1 MNKFNLKK
9 RNVRRKAYFDKN
21 NLLSKNGSDLI
32 KDKLKFIS
40 KKIDSCLII
49 DEDYTID
56 LTDLNNTDTRII
68 NLNDIS
74 IVESKFDAVIS
85 NFSLQIP
92 LFLNSNDIFKRIL
105 SKLNDN
111 SVFCFNI
118 ITSNS
123 MRTLQN
129 IFLEIDEKIYNG
141 VYRRF
146 GPFLET
152 SKLIE
157 DLNKNK
163 FKDVVV
169 GIDNL
174 EINYSSLNK
183 IRGDFRKFGI
193 SNFFNEKHRFKKDF
207 LKLTNKLFSK
217 LIDNHKYIPLEIEI
231 ATFTSWK

>member
-1 MNKFNLKK
+1 MNEFNLKK
-9 RNVRRKAYFDKN
+9 RKIRRKAYFDKN
-21 NLLSKNGSDLI
+21 NLLAKNGSDLI
-32 KDKLKFIS
+32 NDKIKFIS
-40 KKIDSCLII
+40 KKIENCLIL
-49 DEDYTID
+49 DEDQSMD
-56 LTDLNNTDTRII
+56 VSNFSNTKII
-68 NLNDIS
+68 NINDINV
-74 IVESKFDAVIS
+74 VEGKFDAVIS

-92 LFLNSNDIFKRIL
+92 LFLNSCEIFNKIF

-111 SVFCFNI
+111 SLFCFNI

-129 IFLEIDEKIYNG
+129 IFLEIDEKIFGG

-152 SKLIE
+152 TKLIE
-157 DLNKNK
+157 DLNKSK
-163 FKDVVV
+163 YKDVVV

-183 IRGDFRKFGI
+183 IRSDFRKFGI

-207 LKLTNKLFSK
+207 LKLTNNLFSK

>member
-1 MNKFNLKK
+1 MNEFNLKK

-21 NLLSKNGSDLI
+21 NLLAKNGLNLI
-32 KDKLKFIS
+32 NDKLKLMS
-40 KKIDSCLII
+40 KKIEKCLIL
-49 DEDYTID
+49 DEDLNMDVTNF
-56 LTDLNNTDTRII
+56 NNTKII
-68 NLNDIS
+68 NINDIS
-74 IVESKFDAVIS
+74 VVDGKFDAAIS

-92 LFLNSNDIFKRIL
+92 LFLNSNDIFNKIL

-111 SVFCFNI
+111 SLFCFNT

-129 IFLEIDEKIYNG
+129 IFLEIDEKIFGG

-152 SKLIE
+152 TKLIE
-157 DLNKNK
+157 DLNKSK
-163 FKDVVV
+163 YKDVVV

-174 EINYSSLNK
+174 EINYSSFNK
-183 IRGDFRKFGI
+183 IRSDFRKFGI

-207 LKLTNKLFSK
+207 LKLTNNLFSK

>member
-1 MNKFNLKK
+1 MNEFNLKK
-9 RNVRRKAYFDKN
+9 RNVRRRAYFDKN
-21 NLLSKNGSDLI
+21 NLLAKNGSSLI
-32 KDKLKFIS
+32 NDKLKLIS
-40 KKIDSCLII
+40 KKIDNCLIL
-49 DEDYTID
+49 DEDFNVD
-56 LTDLNNTDTRII
+56 LSNFNNTKVI
-68 NLNDIS
+68 NISDIS
-74 IVESKFDAVIS
+74 LVDGKYDAVIS

-92 LFLNSNDIFKRIL
+92 LFLNSNDIFNKVI

-111 SVFCFNI
+111 SLFCFNT
-118 ITSNS
+118 ITTNS

-129 IFLEIDEKIYNG
+129 IFLEIDEKIFDG

-146 GPFLET
+146 GPFIET
-152 SKLIE
+152 TKLIE
-157 DLNKNK
+157 DLNKSK
-163 FKDVVV
+163 YKDVVV

-174 EINYSSLNK
+174 EINYSSLSK
-183 IRGDFRKFGI
+183 IRSDFKKFGI

>member
-1 MNKFNLKK
+1 MNEFNLKK
-9 RNVRRKAYFDKN
+9 RDIRRKAYFDKN
-21 NLLSKNGSDLI
+21 NFITKNGSDLI
-32 KDKLKFIS
+32 KNKLKFIS
-40 KKIDSCLII
+40 KKIENCLIV
-49 DEDYTID
+49 DED
-56 LTDLNNTDTRII
+56 LGL
-68 NLNDIS
+68 DIS
-74 IVESKFDAVIS
+74 NFSNTKIENINNINFVEGKFDAVIS
-85 NFSLQIP
+85 NFSLQMP
-92 LFLNSNDIFKRIL
+92 LFLNSNDILKKIL
-105 SKLNDN
+105 SKLNNN
-111 SVFCFNI
+111 SLFCFNI
-118 ITSNS
+118 VTSNS

-129 IFLEIDEKIYNG
+129 IFLEIDEKIYGG

-163 FKDVVV
+163 YKDVVV

-207 LKLTNKLFSK
+207 YKLTNKLFSK
-217 LIDNHKYIPLEIEI
+217 LVDNHKYIPLEIEI

>member
-9 RNVRRKAYFDKN
+9 RSIRREAYFDKN
-21 NLLSKNGSDLI
+21 NLLTKNGSDLI
-32 KDKLKFIS
+32 NDKLKFIL
-40 KKIDSCLII
+40 KKIENCLILDEGHSMDVSNIKNTKII
-49 DEDYTID
+49 DI
-56 LTDLNNTDTRII
+56 
-68 NLNDIS
+68 NDING
-74 IVESKFDAVIS
+74 VEGKFDAVIS

-92 LFLNSNDIFKRIL
+92 LFLNSSDVFKSIL

-111 SVFCFNI
+111 SLLCFNI

-123 MRTLQN
+123 MKTLQN
-129 IFLEIDEKIYNG
+129 IFLEIDEKIFDG

-152 SKLIE
+152 TKLIE
-157 DLNKNK
+157 DLNKSK
-163 FKDVVV
+163 YKDVVV
-169 GIDNL
+169 GIDNI
-174 EINYSSLNK
+174 EINYSSLSK
-183 IRGDFRKFGI
+183 IRSDFRKFGI
-193 SNFFNEKHRFKKDF
+193 SNYFNEKHKFKKDF

>member
-1 MNKFNLKK
+1 MNEFNLKK
-9 RNVRRKAYFDKN
+9 RNVRRRTYFDKN
-21 NLLSKNGSDLI
+21 NLLSKNGSNLI
-32 KDKLKFIS
+32 NDKLNLIS
-40 KKIDSCLII
+40 KKIENCLIL
-49 DEDYTID
+49 DEDLNMD
-56 LTDLNNTDTRII
+56 VSNFNNTKVI
-68 NLNDIS
+68 NISDIS
-74 IVESKFDAVIS
+74 LVDGRFDAVIS

-92 LFLNSNDIFKRIL
+92 LFLNSNDIFNKII

-111 SVFCFNI
+111 SLFCFNA

-129 IFLEIDEKIYNG
+129 IFLEIDEKVFGG

-152 SKLIE
+152 TKLIE
-157 DLNKNK
+157 DLNKSK
-163 FKDVVV
+163 YKDVVV
-169 GIDNL
+169 STDYL
-174 EINYSSLNK
+174 EINYNSLSK
-183 IRGDFRKFGI
+183 IRTDFRKFGI
-193 SNFFNEKHRFKKDF
+193 SNYFNEKYRFKKEF

>member
-9 RNVRRKAYFDKN
+9 RNIRRNAYFDKN
-21 NLLSKNGSDLI
+21 NLIAKNGSDLI
-32 KDKLKFIS
+32 NDKLKFMS
-40 KKIDSCLII
+40 KKIENCLIL
-49 DEDYTID
+49 DEDFCLEESNFT
-56 LTDLNNTDTRII
+56 NTKII
-68 NLNDIS
+68 NINDIDA
-74 IVESKFDAVIS
+74 VEGKFDAAIS

-92 LFLNSNDIFKRIL
+92 LFLNSNEIFNNIL

-111 SVFCFNI
+111 SLFCFNT

-129 IFLEIDEKIYNG
+129 IFLEIDEKIFGG

-146 GPFLET
+146 WPFLET
-152 SKLIE
+152 TKLIE
-157 DLNKNK
+157 DLNKSK
-163 FKDVVV
+163 YKDVVV

-183 IRGDFRKFGI
+183 IRSDFRKFGI

-207 LKLTNKLFSK
+207 LKLTNNLFSK

>member
-1 MNKFNLKK
+1 MNEFNLKK
-9 RNVRRKAYFDKN
+9 RNIRRKAYFDKN
-21 NLLSKNGSDLI
+21 NLIAKNGSDLI
-32 KDKLKFIS
+32 NDKLKFMS
-40 KKIDSCLII
+40 KKIENCLIL
-49 DEDYTID
+49 DEDLCIEGSNFT
-56 LTDLNNTDTRII
+56 NTKII
-68 NLNDIS
+68 NINDINV
-74 IVESKFDAVIS
+74 VEGKFDAAIS

-92 LFLNSNDIFKRIL
+92 LFLNSSDIFNKIL

-111 SVFCFNI
+111 SLFCFNI

-129 IFLEIDEKIYNG
+129 IFLEIDEKIFGG

-152 SKLIE
+152 TKLIE
-157 DLNKNK
+157 DLNKSK
-163 FKDVVV
+163 YKDVVV

-183 IRGDFRKFGI
+183 IRSDFRKFGI

-207 LKLTNKLFSK
+207 LKLTNNLFSK

>member
-1 MNKFNLKK
+1 MNEFNLKK
-9 RNVRRKAYFDKN
+9 RDIRRNAYFDKN
-21 NLLSKNGSDLI
+21 NLIAKNGSVLI
-32 KDKLKFIS
+32 NDKLKFMS
-40 KKIDSCLII
+40 KKIENCLIL
-49 DEDYTID
+49 DEDLCIEESNFT
-56 LTDLNNTDTRII
+56 NTKII
-68 NLNDIS
+68 NINDIDV
-74 IVESKFDAVIS
+74 IDGNFDAVIS

-92 LFLNSNDIFKRIL
+92 LFLNSNDIFNKII

-111 SVFCFNI
+111 SLFCFNT

-129 IFLEIDEKIYNG
+129 IFLEIDEKIFGG

-152 SKLIE
+152 TKLIE
-157 DLNKNK
+157 DLNKSK
-163 FKDVVV
+163 YKDVVV

-183 IRGDFRKFGI
+183 IRSDFRKFGI

-207 LKLTNKLFSK
+207 LKLTNNLFSK
-217 LIDNHKYIPLEIEI
+217 IIDNHKYIPLEIEI

>member
-1 MNKFNLKK
+1 MNEFNLKK
-9 RNVRRKAYFDKN
+9 RNIRRKAYFDKN
-21 NLLSKNGSDLI
+21 NLIAKNGSDLI
-32 KDKLKFIS
+32 NDKLKFMS
-40 KKIDSCLII
+40 KKIENCLIL
-49 DEDYTID
+49 DEDLCIEESNFT
-56 LTDLNNTDTRII
+56 NTKII
-68 NLNDIS
+68 NINDIS
-74 IVESKFDAVIS
+74 VVEGKFDAAIS

-92 LFLNSNDIFKRIL
+92 LFLNSNDIFNKIL

-111 SVFCFNI
+111 SLFCFNT

-129 IFLEIDEKIYNG
+129 IFLEIDEKIFGG

-152 SKLIE
+152 TKLIE
-157 DLNKNK
+157 DLNKSK
-163 FKDVVV
+163 YKDVVV

-183 IRGDFRKFGI
+183 IRSDFRKFGI

-207 LKLTNKLFSK
+207 LKLTNNLFSK

>member
-1 MNKFNLKK
+1 MNEFNLKK
-9 RNVRRKAYFDKN
+9 RNFRRKAYFDKN
-21 NLLSKNGSDLI
+21 NLLTKNGSNLI
-32 KDKLKFIS
+32 SDKLKFMS
-40 KKIDSCLII
+40 KKIQNCLILDEDLII
-49 DEDYTID
+49 DVS
-56 LTDLNNTDTRII
+56 NFKNTKII
-68 NLNDIS
+68 NINDIS
-74 IVESKFDAVIS
+74 GVDSKFDAVIS

-92 LFLNSNDIFKRIL
+92 LFLNSNDIFNRIL

-111 SVFCFNI
+111 SLFCFNT

-123 MRTLQN
+123 MRTFQN
-129 IFLEIDEKIYNG
+129 IFLEIDEKIFDG

-152 SKLIE
+152 TKLIE
-157 DLNKNK
+157 DLNKSK
-163 FKDVVV
+163 YKDVVV

-174 EINYSSLNK
+174 EINYSSLSK
-183 IRGDFRKFGI
+183 IRSDFRKFGI
-193 SNFFNEKHRFKKDF
+193 SNFFNEKPRFKKDF

>member
-1 MNKFNLKK
+1 MNEFNLKK
-9 RNVRRKAYFDKN
+9 RDIRRKAYFDKN
-21 NLLSKNGSDLI
+21 NLIAKNGSDLI
-32 KDKLKFIS
+32 NDKLKFMS
-40 KKIDSCLII
+40 KKIENCLIL
-49 DEDYTID
+49 DEDLCIEGSNFT
-56 LTDLNNTDTRII
+56 NTKII
-68 NLNDIS
+68 NINDINV
-74 IVESKFDAVIS
+74 VEGKFDAAIS

-92 LFLNSNDIFKRIL
+92 LFLNSNDIFNKIL

-111 SVFCFNI
+111 SLFCFNI

-123 MRTLQN
+123 MKTLQN
-129 IFLEIDEKIYNG
+129 IFLEIDEKIFGG

-152 SKLIE
+152 TKLIE
-157 DLNKNK
+157 DLNKSK
-163 FKDVVV
+163 YKDVVV

-183 IRGDFRKFGI
+183 IRSDFRKFGI

-207 LKLTNKLFSK
+207 LKLTNNLFSK